1 MIKIAPSILSADFS
15 RLGEEIRRAEVAGA
29 DYIHIDV
36 MDGRFVP
43 NLTLGAPVIKWLRP
57 HGQAVFDVHL
67 MIEHPEA
74 SIEAFADAGADIITF
89 HMEATPH
96 SHRVVQ
102 IIKACGCRAGIAL
115 NPGTPAVMAETL
127 LCDVDMVLLMT
138 VNPGFGG
145 QKFIPDTLEKI
156 RQLRQMI
163 EAHGG
168 NIDLEVDGGINE
180 GTAADVIAAGANV
193 LVAGSA
199 VYGSTDMAQT
209 IEMLRGRGE
218 LRG

>member
-1 MIKIAPSILSADFS
+1 MIKVAPSILSADFS
-15 RLGEEIRRAEVAGA
+15 CLGEEIRRVEAAGA

-67 MIEHPEA
+67 MIERPEA

-89 HMEATPH
+89 HVEATSHP
-96 SHRVVQ
+96 HRVTQ
-102 IIKACGCRAGIAL
+102 LIKACGCRAGIAL
-115 NPGTPAVMAETL
+115 NPGTPAVMAEAL
-127 LCDVDMVLLMT
+127 LPEVDMVLLMS

-145 QKFIPDTLEKI
+145 QKFIPSTLEKI
-156 RQLRQMI
+156 RQLRRMI
-163 EAHGG
+163 EMSGR
-168 NIDLEVDGGINE
+168 NVDLEVDGGINE

-199 VYGSTDMAQT
+199 VYGSVDMAQT
-209 IEMLRGRGE
+209 ISRLRGREGIH
-218 LRG
+218 G